1 MDGLKFLDIQNN
13 EEINAYIK
21 SGNNVLGVLGYT
33 DHSQAHAQK
42 VAYNAGYV
50 LSELGFSE
58 ETIELAKISGYMHD
72 IGNCINRTDHAHSGA
87 LMARQILKELGMHYS
102 DIAMITSAIG
112 HHDEKTGTAIHPVS
126 AALILADKCDVH
138 RKRVRNTIKESFDIH
153 DRVNYAVIK
162 SVLSV
167 EKADMMIHL
176 DLTLDE
182 SICSV
187 LDYFEIFLQRMIM
200 CRRAAEILGCR
211 FKLTA
216 NEIKII

>member
-1 MDGLKFLDIQNN
+1 MNGLKFLDICNN

-21 SGNNVLGVLGYT
+21 SGNNILGILGYT

-42 VAYNAGYV
+42 VANNSGYIM
-50 LSELGFSE
+50 SELGFSE
-58 ETIELAKISGYMHD
+58 EMIELAKISGYMHD
-72 IGNCINRTDHAHSGA
+72 IGNSINRTDHAHSGA
-87 LMARQILKELGMHYS
+87 LMARQILKGLGMQFS
-102 DIAMITSAIG
+102 DIATITSAIG
-112 HHDEKTGTAIHPVS
+112 HHDEKTGIAIHPVS

-138 RKRVRNTIKESFDIH
+138 RNRVRKTIMENFDIH
-153 DRVNYAVIK
+153 HRVNYAVIK
-162 SVLSV
+162 SVLVV
-167 EKADMMIHL
+167 EKANKMIHL

-216 NEIKII
+216 NDIKII

>member
-1 MDGLKFLDIQNN
+1 MNRIRFQEIRNN

-21 SGNNVLGVLGYT
+21 SGNAVLGMLGYT

-42 VAYNAGYV
+42 VALNAGCV
-50 LSELGFSE
+50 MEELGYGE
-58 ETIELAKISGYMHD
+58 ELIELAKISGYMHD
-72 IGNCINRTDHAHSGA
+72 IGNSINRNDHAHSGA

-126 AALILADKCDVH
+126 AALILADKSDVH
-138 RKRVRNTIKESFDIH
+138 RNRVRNTVKENFDIH
-153 DRVNYAVIK
+153 DRVNYAAIK
-162 SVLSV
+162 SALRVDR
-167 EKADMMIHL
+167 EEAAIHL
-176 DLTLDE
+176 DITLDE

-216 NEIKII
+216 NDVKVI